1 MPLRVDHHGWQ
12 LLLAMIGA
20 GTLIRAALGSTID
33 PNDRKGLARAY
44 VLVPQ
49 PDGNP
54 VLGYYTLMSGAVAF
68 EQIPPNLR
76 QGLPKYPIPVARI
89 GELAVDYR
97 QRGQGLGSDLLLDAI
112 TRIARAYGPE
122 MTQTQRHSSRLPR
135 LDMLKLSDL
144 DRDAFL
150 KALDQPERPMPDA
163 LAKAKSRRGTLIV
176 SGRLRFG
183 RSLSI
188 QSISRRRPSIST
200 MDFRRFTTAMCSS

>member
-1 MPLRVDHHGWQ
+1 MAEDGERSYRIEAITARHD
-12 LLLAMIGA
+12 
-20 GTLIRAALGSTID
+20 RAAFDCGHPFLNAYLARFARQ
-33 PNDRKGLARAY
+33 NDRKGLARAY

-112 TRIARAYGPE
+112 TRIARASRQVAVWAIAVDPIDQQAATFYQHHGLQALHDSDVLILTMKDGAAWLEPP
-122 MTQTQRHSSRLPR
+122 SSPAT
-135 LDMLKLSDL
+135 SP
-144 DRDAFL
+144 
-150 KALDQPERPMPDA
+150 Q
-163 LAKAKSRRGTLIV
+163 
-176 SGRLRFG
+176 
-183 RSLSI
+183 
-188 QSISRRRPSIST
+188 
-200 MDFRRFTTAMCSS
+200 